1 MFFQKAEP
9 NDLEFP
15 YNAIS
20 PTTGALTYYTEEEL
34 WNEIDRILAEDTQ
47 RKFSIG
53 QQCYFNLISGC
64 ANPAYFLDSAI
75 AMTLEEYVLIKK
87 FNIPVA
93 QDIDSADY
101 ARLVTYSS
109 IDDEY
114 NAIINMKKKDV

>member
-1 MFFQKAEP
+1 
-9 NDLEFP
+9 
-15 YNAIS
+15 
-20 PTTGALTYYTEEEL
+20 
-34 WNEIDRILAEDTQ
+34 
-47 RKFSIG
+47 
-53 QQCYFNLISGC
+53 
-64 ANPAYFLDSAI
+64 
-75 AMTLEEYVLIKK
+75 MTLEEYVLIKK